1 MAKIHIEDIKH
12 RLRSESVWVGLG
24 SAAVDVIDA
33 LEKERDSIQGAL
45 SKAVVD
51 RNLFVA
57 TIKKSNALLLERD
70 QLKVERDHLQDA
82 LNRTAAE
89 RDVLANRLDF
99 EDEQRGIGGGPP
111 PGRDAVEDRDRLK
124 TALDIARRLNDR
136 LKASVELEE
145 DRNKE
150 IMDDR
155 DDLAVRVDDVDRDCN
170 RLIEQLHDVTVDRDQ
185 LKAEIDK
192 AAAVDGVRLVH
203 HIVHH
208 VHKDVDGVLDVI
220 QMIVGEDGRG

>member
-51 RNLFVA
+51 RNLFVD

-220 QMIVGEDGRG
+220 QMIAGEDGRG